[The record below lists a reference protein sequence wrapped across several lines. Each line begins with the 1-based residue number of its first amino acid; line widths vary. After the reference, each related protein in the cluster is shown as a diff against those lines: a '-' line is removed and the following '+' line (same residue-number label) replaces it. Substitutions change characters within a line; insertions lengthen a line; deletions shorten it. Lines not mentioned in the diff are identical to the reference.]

1 MSATV
6 DGSIGVDYNKHLLDQ
21 QLSAIDVKAHLQV
34 LVLNSDH
41 TIVNHFSDASV
52 ATSERRQV
60 TKAVTGDTLAK
71 LKGYT
76 VHSKDIGNEFQ
87 LLFVVNKK
95 KDSSNC

>member
-1 MSATV
+1 M
-6 DGSIGVDYNKHLLDQ
+6 
-21 QLSAIDVKAHLQV
+21 
-34 LVLNSDH
+34 
-41 TIVNHFSDASV
+41 
-52 ATSERRQV
+52 